1 MKCYQHWSTEAL
13 IDKKKSHTG
22 TTMVLEEDIEDW
34 NRTLSATKSLL
45 ITMSL
50 THAIKKAKEQIHA
63 IETELYYRDNH

>member
-13 IDKKKSHTG
+13 IDKKKF
-22 TTMVLEEDIEDW
+22 LEEDIADW